1 MSVIKISRCD
11 DVIAKRSGR
20 AVMTG
25 NVLPSLLYV
34 EERRSGRCL
43 KLSMKKEEEEE
54 KHLYLYWSDEF
65 LIGGWE
71 EKMYGK
77 KILCDFLFFRQTIAC
92 HVFNNHFCEEKGGV
106 DWSYLLLSGTAGTQS
121 NPTPNQSNLCN
132 LTSLLHRLALFV
144 HGIYQPV
151 HLYPYT

>member
-25 NVLPSLLYV
+25 NVLPLLLYV

-77 KILCDFLFFRQTIAC
+77 KILCDFLFFPS
-92 HVFNNHFCEEKGGV
+92 NNCMSCV
-106 DWSYLLLSGTAGTQS
+106 
-121 NPTPNQSNLCN
+121 
-132 LTSLLHRLALFV
+132 
-144 HGIYQPV
+144 
-151 HLYPYT
+151 